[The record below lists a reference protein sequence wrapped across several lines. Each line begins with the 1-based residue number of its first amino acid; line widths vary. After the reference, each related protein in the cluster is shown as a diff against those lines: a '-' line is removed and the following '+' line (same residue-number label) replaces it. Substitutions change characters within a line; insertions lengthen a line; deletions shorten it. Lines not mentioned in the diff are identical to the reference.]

1 MLFLV
6 KKSSHDWLMRSGT
19 LNLVLML
26 WEDACIPLSIP
37 LSLFPQWPVKTQHCN
52 PESLLFSY
60 RESLLLSLLWSWISY
75 YDSLSSVPCFSA
87 LCDVRKKGGELC
99 DRRIPPHPP
108 VENLNF
114 SVQVLASGL
123 NTFAQ
128 RRTPKTDPWILDQ
141 RFGSRRRCCY
151 SSELCSVVEQI
162 SLECKRWDQE
172 LPSFHVLARPPVL
185 LLMVL
190 LLVVMVSLTPNTLHE
205 EGKLAC
211 TATEKTAAAQGWQT
225 QETELLVFR
234 LQTRFWWACY
244 IGSRGSSDHSMA
256 SRVLLFLI
264 SCATIRPMH
273 IGIYNVQ
280 GAPVKQPHAQ
290 RSTRKL
296 SAANASMIQRF
307 FVSPV
312 ASFTFRRS

>member
-1 MLFLV
+1 MLFLG

-52 PESLLFSY
+52 PESLPWPWIS
-60 RESLLLSLLWSWISY
+60 SLLLPWISSPISSLFVNLLLRLSLLS
-75 YDSLSSVPCFSA
+75 SLFFSA

-99 DRRIPPHPP
+99 DRRAPPHPP

-114 SVQVLASGL
+114 SVQVLASEL

-151 SSELCSVVEQI
+151 SSELCNVVEQI

-225 QETELLVFR
+225 QETKLLVFR

-256 SRVLLFLI
+256 SRVLFFLI

-273 IGIYNVQ
+273 IGIYY
-280 GAPVKQPHAQ
+280 
-290 RSTRKL
+290 
-296 SAANASMIQRF
+296 IQRTRCTREATTCTTID
-307 FVSPV
+307 SE
-312 ASFTFRRS
+312 TICC

>member
-1 MLFLV
+1 M
-6 KKSSHDWLMRSGT
+6 
-19 LNLVLML
+19 NL
-26 WEDACIPLSIP
+26 
-37 LSLFPQWPVKTQHCN
+37 
-52 PESLLFSY
+52 LL
-60 RESLLLSLLWSWISY
+60 RLSLLS
-75 YDSLSSVPCFSA
+75 SLFFSA

-151 SSELCSVVEQI
+151 SSELCNVVEQI